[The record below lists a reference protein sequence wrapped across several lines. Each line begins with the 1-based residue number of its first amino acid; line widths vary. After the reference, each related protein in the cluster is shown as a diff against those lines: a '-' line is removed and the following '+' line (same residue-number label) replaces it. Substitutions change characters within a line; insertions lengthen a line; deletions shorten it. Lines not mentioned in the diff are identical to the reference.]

1 MIQDFI
7 SYLNTLHNLTPAGAN
22 ALAESQVNTVYFN
35 EIYSEFSIVQHI
47 HNLLTTDKNNIII
60 ITGHAGDGKST
71 IAFDLIKRLDDNFQN
86 HTFQQHEYS
95 EKYNLN
101 ILKDMSELSLSE
113 RKKWLTQAFNE
124 NNNWLIVSNTGP
136 LLTSITEY
144 LKSIE
149 LTQDIESEIFKL
161 LDKEINVSNQ
171 LESLKHLNL
180 SINIKN
186 KNLFIINIAKLDNI
200 EVALSIFRKIIQHSA
215 WDKLVQDYPQ
225 HAIIQNYSTIRNNL
239 EHVIHS
245 IRLLYLYLLNYEKR
259 LTLRQM
265 LAHFCAS
272 LTGGYQLD
280 ETPTQPIIFSDLFFG
295 YQNNIPW
302 EKAFKIP
309 VINSLHHL
317 NFAGY
322 CSLEIEKMI
331 TNLENF
337 KKVDPLLY
345 KIINNFIQKDQDCQT
360 HQFKA
365 ALRRLIFI
373 YNLYPSNY
381 THAQAQFLG
390 SPNIEK
396 YSKWRLDNRKF
407 TSEYTRHIKKMSL
420 QALNLFFSGINEDK
434 FLNITLKRA
443 DSSVFQISQIK
454 ICSFMEKEFIV
465 DYCTNKQQP
474 YLALKK
480 DNEIRLELSLPLLDY
495 IQNIIKGDITESL
508 TPIYKTQLERF
519 KLSLIEYSEIDSE
532 DEITLVRT
540 LASGEVQENIIK
552 ISLDSKQNKILN
564 LED

>member
-1 MIQDFI
+1 MMQDFI
-7 SYLNTLHNLTPAGAN
+7 SYLNTLHNLTPAGVN
-22 ALAESQVNTVYFN
+22 ALAESQIHTAYFN
-35 EIYSEFSIVQHI
+35 EIYSEFPIVQHI
-47 HNLLTTDKNNIII
+47 HNLLTKDKNNIII

-86 HTFQQHEYS
+86 HTFQQYEYS
-95 EKYNLN
+95 KKYDLN
-101 ILKDMSELSLSE
+101 ILKDMSELSLNE
-113 RKKWLTQAFNE
+113 RKKWLAQAFNE

-149 LTQDIESEIFKL
+149 LTKDIESEIFKL
-161 LDKEINVSNQ
+161 LDKEINISNQ
-171 LESLKHLNL
+171 LENLKDLNL
-180 SINIKN
+180 SLNINN
-186 KNLFIINIAKLDNI
+186 KKLFIINIAKLDNI
-200 EVALSIFRKIIQHSA
+200 EVALSIFRKIMQHNA
-215 WDKLVQDYPQ
+215 WDKLVQDYSQ

-295 YQNNIPW
+295 YQNNLPW
-302 EKAFKIP
+302 EKSFKLPAIH
-309 VINSLHHL
+309 SLHHL

-322 CSLEIEKMI
+322 CSLEVEKMI
-331 TNLENF
+331 TNHENF
-337 KKVDPLLY
+337 KKVDQSLY
-345 KIINNFIQKDQDCQT
+345 NFIKNFIKKDQDCQT

-365 ALRRLIFI
+365 SLRRLIFI

-381 THAQAQFLG
+381 TNAQAQFLG

-396 YSKWRLDNRKF
+396 YSKWCLDNQKF
-407 TSEYTRHIKKMSL
+407 TSEYARHIKKMSL

-443 DSSVFQISQIK
+443 DSSIFQISQIK

-465 DYCTNKQQP
+465 DYGTNKQQP

-552 ISLDSKQNKILN
+552 ISLDSKQNKILT